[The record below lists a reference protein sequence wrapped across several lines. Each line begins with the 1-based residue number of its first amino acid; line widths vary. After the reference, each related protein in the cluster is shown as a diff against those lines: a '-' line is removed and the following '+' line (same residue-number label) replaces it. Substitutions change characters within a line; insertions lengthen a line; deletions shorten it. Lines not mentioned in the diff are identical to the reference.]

1 MYRRG
6 HQGVALLIYAPV
18 AYVLLATGRP
28 VLAVV
33 GAALMW
39 SLAMLPD
46 IDQRVRFIK
55 HRGPTHTVL
64 FALVVGGLLG
74 AIGWLVGDMVVLVTD
89 RVATILPSITAGFP
103 TDGST
108 LTQMGERFSAARL
121 AGFGFFIGVVAV
133 LSHLLADLLTIASFS
148 PFWPVSHRAYSLGLT
163 KAANTGANWFLYVVG
178 FLAIGFVFGIESG
191 FLSLVVS

>member
-6 HQGVALLIYAPV
+6 HQGIALLTYAPV
-18 AYVLLATGRP
+18 AYILLTTGRP

-46 IDQRVRFIK
+46 IDQRIVFLN

-74 AIGWLVGDMVVLVTD
+74 GIGWAVGDMTALISD
-89 RVATILPSITAGFP
+89 RIATIFLSTTAGP
-103 TDGST
+103 SAGGST
-108 LTQMGERFSAARL
+108 LTQIGERFSAARL
-121 AGFGFFIGVVAV
+121 AGFGFFIGAVAV
-133 LSHLLADLLTIASFS
+133 LAHLLADLLTIASFR
-148 PFWPVSHRAYSLGLT
+148 PFWPLSRRSYSLGIT
-163 KAANTGANWFLYVVG
+163 KAANTGANWLLYGIG
-178 FLAIGFVFGIESG
+178 FLAIGLVFGIEFG
-191 FLSLVVS
+191 FLSVVS